1 MSEMELLVEEFTP
14 PGMSKKNFMAMV
26 QHATKEKHN
35 FLHINM
41 KVPFEERYRKNLDT
55 ILEY

>member
-1 MSEMELLVEEFTP
+1 MELLVEEFTP
-14 PGMSKKNFMAMV
+14 PGMTKKDFMSMV
-26 QHATKEKHN
+26 MHATKEKHH

-41 KVPFEERYRKNLDT
+41 KVPFNERYRKNLDT